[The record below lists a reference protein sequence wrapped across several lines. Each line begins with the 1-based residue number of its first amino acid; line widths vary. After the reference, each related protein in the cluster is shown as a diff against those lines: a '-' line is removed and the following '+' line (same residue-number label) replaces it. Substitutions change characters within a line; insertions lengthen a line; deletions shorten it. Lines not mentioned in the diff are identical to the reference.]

1 MWTLNMYN
9 AINVLVTDYYVN
21 KLYGVLVQ
29 HGK

>member
-1 MWTLNMYN
+1 MNY
-9 AINVLVTDYYVN
+9 AINVLETDYYVN